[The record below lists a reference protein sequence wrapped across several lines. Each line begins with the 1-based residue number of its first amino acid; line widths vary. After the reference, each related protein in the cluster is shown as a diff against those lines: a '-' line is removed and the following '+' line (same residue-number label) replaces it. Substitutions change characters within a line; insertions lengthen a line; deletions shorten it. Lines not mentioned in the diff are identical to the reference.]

1 MSKRSGL
8 SFSFCLLL
16 TALGIGAPLPALAG
30 VVNDV
35 PSCYKANH
43 IEPAGGIAYDR
54 LIYVLIDQTV
64 SWNSQLEH
72 SLVNN
77 LNRDL
82 KPGTKFVVAEF
93 SAFSQG
99 RYLQVIHT
107 GILEKPL
114 TQGQEN
120 NTAIPKVKAFKACL
134 RDQGTFARNMADTTA
149 VSVMKQSTSTLDQ
162 SDIMAAIKQVSLA
175 MRSDPAHD
183 KVFLIASDGLE
194 NSSVTSFYG
203 HGGVRN
209 INPGV
214 EIRKA
219 AAADMFGDF
228 GGAHVYFLGGALM
241 PPAKNGS
248 LSARNGY
255 RDPQVLHNLSMFW
268 HEYFSKSDAKLIEFG
283 EPTLLVPVH
292 F

>member
-8 SFSFCLLL
+8 RFSSWLLL

-35 PSCYKANH
+35 PSCYTANH
-43 IEPAGGIAYDR
+43 IEPVGGTAYDR

-114 TQGQEN
+114 TQDQDN

-162 SDIMAAIKQVSLA
+162 SDVMAAIKQVSIA
-175 MRSDPAHD
+175 VRSDPAHD

-203 HGGVRN
+203 HGGVRD

-255 RDPQVLHNLSMFW
+255 RDPQVLHNLSTFW
-268 HEYFSKSDAKLIEFG
+268 HEYFAKSDAKLMEFG
-283 EPTLLVPVH
+283 EPALLVPVQ